1 MITGKNEIEEFK
13 TLYVNIAAQLREKE
27 AELKQSEE
35 VIKELREHQ
44 GMSETD
50 LQEHIALAEEENRN
64 KTDMLSRT
72 VKNLNTIETSHETT
86 RLELVKCQTMIV
98 Y

>member
-35 VIKELREHQ
+35 VIKELREH
-44 GMSETD
+44 
-50 LQEHIALAEEENRN
+50 
-64 KTDMLSRT
+64 
-72 VKNLNTIETSHETT
+72 
-86 RLELVKCQTMIV
+86 
-98 Y
+98 